1 MKVAG
6 FAMKASS
13 ASKLSKQVQ
22 ETAFDLICDGADEV
36 VVTKEMREIVA
47 SLKNGGVEPSE
58 VCTTTRLG
66 MAIYK
71 YKTLSGASRAAKYY
85 NDNIEGPEFGKGDS
99 VSWVYVKSVPAGK
112 NKWGTLF
119 PETDIVAFRETED
132 LEGFTLDT
140 NTIINKAVKAKLKSA
155 YDTLEWD
162 LDAASGAAIPKK
174 YW

>member
-1 MKVAG
+1 M
-6 FAMKASS
+6 
-13 ASKLSKQVQ
+13 
-22 ETAFDLICDGADEV
+22 
-36 VVTKEMREIVA
+36 
-47 SLKNGGVEPSE
+47 
-58 VCTTTRLG
+58 
-66 MAIYK
+66 
-71 YKTLSGASRAAKYY
+71 
-85 NDNIEGPEFGKGDS
+85 
-99 VSWVYVKSVPAGK
+99 YVKSVPIGK
-112 NKWGTLF
+112 